1 MEKYKVGWN
10 ADHDSEKQLRIVAEY
25 AKTPSLLDEI
35 DRNFD
40 DIPIKYSARELA
52 QMITEDAAEE

>member
-10 ADHDSEKQLRIVAEY
+10 ADHDIEKQLSIVTQY

-35 DRNFD
+35 DSNFD

-52 QMITEDAAEE
+52 QMIISDVNNI

>member
-1 MEKYKVGWN
+1 MGWN
-10 ADHDSEKQLRIVAEY
+10 ADHDIEKQLSIVTQY

-35 DRNFD
+35 DSNFD

-52 QMITEDAAEE
+52 QMIISDVNNI